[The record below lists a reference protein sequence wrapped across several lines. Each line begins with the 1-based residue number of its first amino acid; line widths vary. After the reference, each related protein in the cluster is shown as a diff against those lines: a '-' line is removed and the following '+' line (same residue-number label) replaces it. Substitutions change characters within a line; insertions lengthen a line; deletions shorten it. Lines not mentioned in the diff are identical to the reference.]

1 MGQLICLNLSTCINI
16 CTSQDVIQH
25 IVIIS
30 LIMLE
35 KKQLIFYAGISIVSV
50 VQLLLF
56 EEQS

>member
-1 MGQLICLNLSTCINI
+1 MGLLICLNLSTCINI

-30 LIMLE
+30 SIMPE
-35 KKQLIFYAGISIVSV
+35 KTACFLSTDVSIVSV

-56 EEQS
+56 VELS